1 MDLPK
6 HRYEIH
12 LKFGEKFLTS
22 LTKLELEANASIYF
36 AIKKSTFILL
46 WVFGICC
53 RFHNLTYFNN
63 KVCITKKHFLKKKPL
78 TVQLSH

>member
-46 WVFGICC
+46 
-53 RFHNLTYFNN
+53 
-63 KVCITKKHFLKKKPL
+63 
-78 TVQLSH
+78 